1 MLPSDSKIEYHNKKE
16 SRRENISEKE
26 KNSFI
31 DSFGNSVTKYAF
43 NSTINAKF
51 LSFDEKAFTLNCK
64 QRDNFY
70 QNIGIGEE
78 CLKHIFLP
86 ADQFFN
92 IGGLRWLFMDLNNIY
107 QEKFND
113 TRQGIISQLY
123 QNFKTLDSL
132 GKTRAEKS
140 LLKIICLR
148 IQQAKQE
155 ILIDDNLTMDRLRS
169 IFSNFDS
176 ITIPYMAFEGALIYK
191 DGKVVLRNDY
201 LYGIKS
207 FLSETKIPK
216 SYLITSFTRTLKR
229 RIFDWLEKDKKK
241 TQNNDDVPNF
251 LMQLTFA

>member
-1 MLPSDSKIEYHNKKE
+1 MRFGNRERWFAPFLIFLLPSDSKIEYHNKKE
-16 SRRENISEKE
+16 NRGEDNKKKKE
-26 KNSFI
+26 LSFI
-31 DSFGNSVTKYAF
+31 DSFGNTVTRYAF

-78 CLKHIFLP
+78 SLQHIFLP

-123 QNFKTLDSL
+123 QNKTLDSL

-155 ILIDDNLTMDRLRS
+155 ILIDDNLTMDRMRS

-176 ITIPYMAFEGALIYK
+176 ITIPYMAFEEALIYK

-201 LYGIKS
+201 LYG
-207 FLSETKIPK
+207 
-216 SYLITSFTRTLKR
+216 TS
-229 RIFDWLEKDKKK
+229 
-241 TQNNDDVPNF
+241 
-251 LMQLTFA
+251 